1 MIGYYFIQ
9 NKYKYVREC
18 EMTGIDKA
26 TRKIESLETEENENL
41 LHNNKNKHN
50 HKHNHK
56 GLQEVANI
64 SIIYKKILNYIF

>member
-1 MIGYYFIQ
+1 
-9 NKYKYVREC
+9 
-18 EMTGIDKA
+18 MTGIDKA

-50 HKHNHK
+50 HNHK

>member
-18 EMTGIDKA
+18 EMTGVDKA

-41 LHNNKNKHN
+41 LHNNNKNK
-50 HKHNHK
+50 
-56 GLQEVANI
+56 GLREVANI
-64 SIIYKKILNYIF
+64 SIIYKKLLNYIF

>member
-1 MIGYYFIQ
+1 MIGYYFIE

-41 LHNNKNKHN
+41 LHNNKNN
-50 HKHNHK
+50 K
-56 GLQEVANI
+56 GLREVANI
-64 SIIYKKILNYIF
+64 SIIYKNY

>member
-1 MIGYYFIQ
+1 MIGYYFIE

-41 LHNNKNKHN
+41 LHNNKNN
-50 HKHNHK
+50 K
-56 GLQEVANI
+56 GLREVANI

>member
-9 NKYKYVREC
+9 NKYKYVGEC

-50 HKHNHK
+50 HNHK

>member
-1 MIGYYFIQ
+1 MIGFYFIQ

-41 LHNNKNKHN
+41 LHNNKNKH
-50 HKHNHK
+50 KHK